1 MRNIFSLKKRLQN
14 RFDFRLSTQWT
25 NSTIVAMAPTRTP
38 MHPCLSPTPHVPWEF
53 LDRCENSR
61 EFSSTRSSESAGSSC
76 CSTYKAC
83 HCLRKCEPFYCRRVP
98 VLFLVIGEE
107 SSKRRKTKMKE
118 EGRERDEAKFIF
130 LQNSNE
136 KLETKRNEKN
146 ITSSISNHL
155 SSLFINSLSVSNS
168 VINQY

>member
-1 MRNIFSLKKRLQN
+1 
-14 RFDFRLSTQWT
+14 
-25 NSTIVAMAPTRTP
+25 
-38 MHPCLSPTPHVPWEF
+38 
-53 LDRCENSR
+53 
-61 EFSSTRSSESAGSSC
+61 
-76 CSTYKAC
+76 
-83 HCLRKCEPFYCRRVP
+83 
-98 VLFLVIGEE
+98 
-107 SSKRRKTKMKE
+107 MKE

>member
-1 MRNIFSLKKRLQN
+1 MKKRLQN

-38 MHPCLSPTPHVPWEF
+38 MHPCLLPTPHVPWEF

-98 VLFLVIGEE
+98 VLFLVIGEK

-118 EGRERDEAKFIF
+118 EGREREM
-130 LQNSNE
+130 
-136 KLETKRNEKN
+136 KLNLSSSKIQTKNWKRNEKN
-146 ITSSISNHL
+146 ITSSIIYHHC
-155 SSLFINSLSVSNS
+155 SSIHC
-168 VINQY
+168 Q